1 MWLQFNR
8 LVATAH
14 KQMPLSRELIFHG
27 IAPDGTPLPQGLTA
41 FHLILWKFVIFNF
54 TLVQTDNIKFMP
66 EAVWDQSLRR
76 FEVRVNALAAKVTLQ
91 AVRSRGQGNSPMEP
105 RSENKKLEPLAS
117 LDAWGRLTLSPS
129 LKQAF
134 ADSRPTVVPATTPTT

>member
-1 MWLQFNR
+1 
-8 LVATAH
+8 
-14 KQMPLSRELIFHG
+14 MPLSLELIFHG
-27 IAPDGTPLPQGLTA
+27 IAPDRTPLPQGLTA

-54 TLVQTDNIKFMP
+54 TFVQTDNIKFRP
-66 EAVWDQSLRR
+66 DAVWDQSLRR

-91 AVRSRGQGNSPMEP
+91 AVRTWGQGNSLREP
-105 RSENKKLEPLAS
+105 RSENKLLAPLAS

-134 ADSRPTVVPATTPTT
+134 ADSRPTAVTAAFPTT